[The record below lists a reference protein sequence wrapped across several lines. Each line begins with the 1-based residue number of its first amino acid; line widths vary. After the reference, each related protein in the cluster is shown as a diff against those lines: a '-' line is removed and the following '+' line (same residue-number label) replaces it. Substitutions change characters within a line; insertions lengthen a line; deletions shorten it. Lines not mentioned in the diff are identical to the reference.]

1 MPSPRHL
8 WSGSWRE
15 ESEKAPP
22 PAPELPFTEAEED
35 LAAGAAAERTQVFQR
50 APAGPPAA
58 PAPAVAP
65 PPPYRRA
72 IAAGAAASVVA
83 VTAVGGWM
91 VGTHDDRRR
100 ASTTAAL
107 PALPSTPVKP
117 RQGQTRASKVYANAS
132 PAVVSIR
139 TGSGSGTGFLI
150 NDDRTIA
157 TNAHVI
163 DGASNVTVRF
173 GPTGRDIPAEVKG
186 TDPSSDLAVVRIPAG
201 AAPASAKPLKLAD
214 SDQVRIGDQVFAIG
228 NPFGLDRT
236 LTEGVI
242 SGLARAIPAPNNY
255 EIDDALQTD
264 AAINPGNSGGP
275 LLDSGGKVIG
285 VNSQIET
292 GGGGSA
298 GNVGIGFAVTSNTVR
313 QVIPAL
319 AQGKK
324 IDRAW
329 LGITSQPSATGT
341 GATLSQIT
349 PGGPAEEAGLQSGD
363 VVLSIDGT
371 QIREF
376 SDISRA
382 VNSHQPYDEIK
393 ANVRRSTGEVQDVT
407 VTLGVR
413 PQTPI
418 P

>member
-15 ESEKAPP
+15 ESEQAPTD
-22 PAPELPFTEAEED
+22 APEFPTTSED
-35 LAAGAAAERTQVFQR
+35 DDEPTAVHERAPLFAGAAA
-50 APAGPPAA
+50 
-58 PAPAVAP
+58 AP
-65 PPPYRRA
+65 PPPTHVTVVRPYRRA
-72 IAAGAAASVVA
+72 FVAGTVAGLIGVTAAG
-83 VTAVGGWM
+83 GYLI
-91 VGTHDDRRR
+91 GTHDDRKR

-107 PALPSTPVKP
+107 PALPSTPLPAK
-117 RQGQTRASKVYANAS
+117 QGQTRASRIYNAVS

-139 TGSGSGTGFLI
+139 TGSGSGTGFLVQD
-150 NDDRTIA
+150 NRTIA
-157 TNAHVI
+157 TNAHVV
-163 DGASNVTVRF
+163 DGADTVTVRF
-173 GPTGRDIPAEVKG
+173 GPTGRDISGVVKG
-186 TDPSSDLAVVRIPAG
+186 IDPSSDLAVVQIPAG
-201 AAPASAKPLKLAD
+201 AAPAAAKPLHLAD
-214 SDQVRIGDQVFAIG
+214 SNQVKIGDQVVAIG

-236 LTEGVI
+236 LTSGII

-292 GGGGSA
+292 GGAGSN

-319 AQGKK
+319 AAGKT
-324 IDRAW
+324 IERAW
-329 LGITSQPSATGT
+329 LGITSQPSSTGT
-341 GATLSQIT
+341 GATLTDIT
-349 PGGPAEEAGLQSGD
+349 PGGPAESAGLTSGD
-363 VVLSIDGT
+363 VILSIDGE

-376 SDISRA
+376 SDISRV
-382 VNSHQPYDEIK
+382 VNAHQPDDQISVK
-393 ANVRRSTGEVQDVT
+393 IRSSTGEILTKT

-413 PQTPI
+413 PQTTP
-418 P
+418 